1 MTAPVVALTT
11 ALITAINSAGSKSVV
26 RRYVRFY
33 AAKDLP
39 EAGQWFAI
47 GSEEDFAKKRRTDI
61 TKLSVDVGFQRP
73 LPAASAGQ
81 PEPVNNLPFLDACMA
96 EVESVK
102 ALFRE
107 GGALADAEIGN
118 KWVFESMSH
127 SPIYRSELLVENQI
141 FTSVVRLTFLTE
153 LE

>member
-1 MTAPVVALTT
+1 MTAPIVALTT
-11 ALITAINSAGSKSVV
+11 ALITAINMAGSKSVV

-39 EAGQWFAI
+39 DNGQWFAI
-47 GSEEDFAKKRRTDI
+47 GIEEDFTKKRRTDI
-61 TKLSVDVGFQRP
+61 VKLSVDVGFQRGLPDASEDYPDP
-73 LPAASAGQ
+73 LT
-81 PEPVNNLPFLDACMA
+81 NLPFLDACMA

-107 GGALADAEIGN
+107 GGALAEAEIGN
-118 KWVFESMSH
+118 KWVFESMSQ
-127 SPIYRSELLVENQI
+127 SPIYRPELLVENQI
-141 FTSVVRLTFLTE
+141 FTSVIRLTFLTE

>member
-1 MTAPVVALTT
+1 VLTE
-11 ALITAINSAGSKSVV
+11 ALITAINTAGSKSVV
-26 RRYVRFY
+26 RCYVRFY

-47 GSEEDFAKKRRTDI
+47 GIEEDFTKKRRTDI
-61 TKLSVDVGFQRP
+61 TKLSVDVGFQKRLPDASEAYPNP
-73 LPAASAGQ
+73 LD
-81 PEPVNNLPFLDACMA
+81 NLPFLDDCMA

-102 ALFRE
+102 AMFRE

-118 KWVFESMSH
+118 KWVFESMSQ
-127 SPIYRSELLVENQI
+127 SPIYRPELLVENQI
-141 FTSVVRLTFLTE
+141 FTSVIRLTFLTE